1 MGAFL
6 VWFAKFGFNSTLY
19 IEYLN
24 NIDMKQLFTSESVE
38 TTGTVLSGTTV
49 SGDVSDTTGVYDPSM
64 EAGIF
69 TTGAAAQTTGT
80 TLSWATNEAYG
91 FVKNSETWATTT
103 TNKTTIV
110 STWAAKPVS
119 TSWDTKAQLLNL
131 IKSKE
136 K

>member
-6 VWFAKFGFNSTLY
+6 IGFAKFGFNWTLY
-19 IEYLN
+19 VEYLN

-38 TTGTVLSGTTV
+38 ITGTVLSGTDL
-49 SGDVSDTTGVYDPSM
+49 SGDTSDTTGVYDPSM

-69 TTGAAAQTTGT
+69 ATGAATQVTWT
-80 TLSWATNEAYG
+80 TLSWSTNEAYG
-91 FVKNSETWATTT
+91 FIKNSETWATTS
-103 TNKTTIV
+103 NKATSV

-119 TSWDTKAQLLNL
+119 TSWDSKAQLLNL